1 LQKIILFS
9 ACAGRLSFPPSV
21 NSSFLV
27 RVSVPVAAY
36 VFIFNIPFMQ
46 KIFSLLRKRMLVSA
60 IIIAISIIAS
70 CNKKAESVTPALP
83 GNEFLTTVQLRLVNA
98 ADPTEIH
105 TGSWSQM
112 SPTNH
117 TYQPD
122 SAYFNNA
129 YLNLK
134 ANATYHCSVIIL
146 DSTQTPVDSVSN
158 EILQREN
165 YHLFFFQPSPILASN
180 VVISNTTTY
189 IPTADWIT
197 NDNTD
202 TTAGGIS
209 INEMA
214 IPPSTLSPLNL
225 VVNRTDMDDNAPPMQ
240 IGLQDDFI
248 TGAASTGT
256 LRVVLRH
263 QPNAKNGTYPPGSS
277 DLDVTYAI
285 TIQ

>member
-1 LQKIILFS
+1 
-9 ACAGRLSFPPSV
+9 
-21 NSSFLV
+21 
-27 RVSVPVAAY
+27 
-36 VFIFNIPFMQ
+36 MQ
-46 KIFSLLRKRMLVSA
+46 KIFSLLRKRMFVPA
-60 IIIAISIIAS
+60 IVIAISIIAG

-112 SPTNH
+112 SPTSH

-189 IPTADWIT
+189 IPTADWVT

-209 INEMA
+209 INEIA

-225 VVNRTDMDDNAPPMQ
+225 VVNRTDMDDNTPPMQ

-263 QPNAKNGTYPPGSS
+263 QPNAKNGTYPPGST
-277 DLDVTYAI
+277 DLDVTYAV

>member
-1 LQKIILFS
+1 MHKTSSLFRKWLP
-9 ACAGRLSFPPSV
+9 ASV
-21 NSSFLV
+21 AFG
-27 RVSVPVAAY
+27 
-36 VFIFNIPFMQ
+36 
-46 KIFSLLRKRMLVSA
+46 LLA
-60 IIIAISIIAS
+60 FIAS

-112 SPTNH
+112 SPTSH

-165 YHLFFFQPSPILASN
+165 YHLFLFQPSPILASN

-209 INEMA
+209 INEIA

-225 VVNRTDMDDNAPPMQ
+225 LVNRTDMDDNTPPMQ

-277 DLDVTYAI
+277 DLDVTYAV